1 MAQIQK
7 GTTYSTGNAT
17 VTIENL
23 NQHVDNASLL
33 PGAISDQNALAGN
46 AAPITDQV
54 LILASGQ
61 LKKASVVQA
70 LGGVVPSELLNAN
83 NNLSDLASVSTAKTN
98 LALNL
103 VENKSSATIRSEIT
117 SANVTSALTY
127 VPTSPTELSA
137 QIDTRIATAQ
147 LGALNGVATLGA
159 DGKLTSNQVAAL
171 NSTAQLAVLGTQA
184 LGAIGAQPLLSFPL
198 TVAQGGTGG
207 TTSTGTG
214 AVVLQNSPTI
224 NTATLSSPTL
234 TSPTLGTPVSGNLSN
249 CTALPASS
257 VTGILPVA
265 NGGTG
270 ESTASGTGP
279 CVKRDNAFLD
289 QASLT
294 SPFLA
299 GATLSNSNLGTPT
312 SGNLSNCTNIPVAN
326 ATGTLP
332 VINGGTGQ
340 TTYSNGQLLVG
351 NGTGL
356 TKATLTAG
364 TNVSVTNGAGSI
376 TIASSVPAATTSQIG
391 GIIPGS
397 GFTMAG
403 SVLNAILPKAIV
415 SFSGIFADTV
425 VVNANWSRAAGL
437 TPLTISSAG
446 IVSQNNIKVGHRI
459 YFTSFSLASGT
470 GTPSATIFYTVESI
484 INDDSFTVSGGLATT
499 IATGG
504 CAYRKCLLHYSD
516 GIASIIYATASSGYG
531 RYMCNFSKNF
541 SSSAYIPMVGL
552 SQMAGSSGAAGG
564 INVRYIA
571 YDEVGSVY
579 VERNSISFGF
589 EATNSSSENSL
600 GYYSGIVAFGNY

>member
-17 VTIENL
+17 VTIDNL
-23 NQHVDNASLL
+23 NAHVDNASLL

-46 AAPITDQV
+46 AAPATDQV

-70 LGGVVPSELLNAN
+70 LGGVTPSELLNRN
-83 NNLSDLASVSTAKTN
+83 NNLSDLADITTAKTN
-98 LALNL
+98 LSLNL

-117 SANVTSALTY
+117 SANVTTALTY
-127 VPTSPTELSA
+127 VPTSPTELA
-137 QIDTRIATAQ
+137 TQINTRIATAQ
-147 LGALNGVATLGA
+147 LGALDGVATLGP

-214 AVVLQNSPTI
+214 SVVLQNSP
-224 NTATLSSPTL
+224 ALSSPTF
-234 TSPTLGTPVSGNLSN
+234 TSPTLGTPLSGNLSN
-249 CTALPASS
+249 CTALPVSS
-257 VTGILPVA
+257 ITGILPVA

-279 CVKRDNAFLD
+279 CVKRDNAFLN

-294 SPFLA
+294 APFIA
-299 GATLSNSNLGTPT
+299 GATLSNPILGTPA

-332 VINGGTGQ
+332 VVNGGTGQ
-340 TTYSNGQLLVG
+340 TTYSNGQLLIG

-364 TNVSVTNGAGSI
+364 TNVSITNGAGSV

-391 GIIPGS
+391 GFIPGS
-397 GFTMAG
+397 GLTMSG
-403 SVLNAILPKAIV
+403 NVLNGIFPKAIA
-415 SFSGIFADTV
+415 SFSGIFANIINV
-425 VVNANWSRAAGL
+425 SCLFSRTAGQNL
-437 TPLTISSAG
+437 ITISSTN
-446 IVSQNNIKVGHRI
+446 IVTAENIKVGHRI
-459 YFTSFSLASGT
+459 YFTFTLITGTNVPVTGIYTVASITDNNSFS
-470 GTPSATIFYTVESI
+470 I
-484 INDDSFTVSGGLATT
+484 SGGILTT
-499 IATGG
+499 AATGS
-504 CAYRKCLLHYSD
+504 ANFKKCFINFSD
-516 GIASIIYATASSGYG
+516 QIDSIIYGGTAAQTGSYICNLSS
-531 RYMCNFSKNF
+531 NFSNN
-541 SSSAYIPMVGL
+541 AYLPIVSI
-552 SQMAGSSGAAGG
+552 SQLGAASGVSNPLDVYDHALDECGG
-564 INVRYIA
+564 A
-571 YDEVGSVY
+571 L
-579 VERNSISFGF
+579 ERTTNSFGF
-589 EATNSSSENSL
+589 ETYNATTIRDC
-600 GYYSGIVAFGNY
+600 GYYSGIIVFGNY

>member
-17 VTIENL
+17 VTIDNL
-23 NQHVDNASLL
+23 NAHVDNASLL

-46 AAPITDQV
+46 AAPSTDQV

-70 LGGVVPSELLNAN
+70 LGGVTPSELLNSN
-83 NNLSDLASVSTAKTN
+83 NNLSDLASVSTAKAN
-98 LALNL
+98 LSLNL

-159 DGKLTSNQVAAL
+159 DGKLASNQVAAL
-171 NSTAQLAVLGTQA
+171 NSTSQLALLGTQA

-198 TVAQGGTGG
+198 TIAQGGTGG

-214 AVVLQNSPTI
+214 AVVLQNSPT
-224 NTATLSSPTL
+224 LSSPTL
-234 TSPTLGTPVSGNLSN
+234 TTPTLGTPISGNLSN

-279 CVKRDNAFLD
+279 VVKQSNAFLD
-289 QASLT
+289 DAYLSQSQLDA
-294 SPFLA
+294 P
-299 GATLSNSNLGTPT
+299 TLNFAKLGIPV
-312 SGNLSNCTNIPVAN
+312 SGNLVNCTNIPVAN

-376 TIASSVPAATTSQIG
+376 TIASSVPAATTAQIG
-391 GIIPGS
+391 GIIPGN

-415 SFSGIFADTV
+415 SFSGIFANTV
-425 VVNANWSRAAGL
+425 VVNANWSRDAGL

-446 IVSQNNIKVGHRI
+446 IVSAQNIKVGHRI
-459 YFTSFSLASGT
+459 YFTSFSLASGA
-470 GTPSATIFYTVESI
+470 GAPSATIFYTVASI
-484 INDDSFTVSGGLATT
+484 INDDSFTVSGGATT
-499 IATGG
+499 TAATGG
-504 CAYRKCLLHYSD
+504 CAYRKCLMHYGD
-516 GIASIIYATASSGYG
+516 GVDSVIYSNASSGVG

-541 SSSAYIPMVGL
+541 SSSAYIPMVGV

-571 YDEVGSVY
+571 YDEVGSIY

-589 EATNSSSENSL
+589 EATNSSAENSL

>member
-33 PGAISDQNALAGN
+33 PGAISDQSPLSGT
-46 AAPITDQV
+46 AAPSTDQM

-70 LGGVVPSELLNAN
+70 LGGVVPSELLNRN
-83 NNLSDLASVSTAKTN
+83 NNLSDLADIPTAKAN
-98 LALNL
+98 LSLNL

-159 DGKLTSNQVAAL
+159 DGKLASNQVAAL
-171 NSTAQLAVLGTQA
+171 NSTSQLALLGTQA
-184 LGAIGAQPLLSFPL
+184 LSAIGAQPLLSFPL
-198 TVAQGGTGG
+198 TIAQGGTGG

-214 AVVLQNSPTI
+214 AVVLQDSPTI
-224 NTATLSSPTL
+224 NTPTL
-234 TSPTLGTPVSGNLSN
+234 TAPTLGTPASGNLSN

-270 ESTASGTGP
+270 VSAATGSGNVVLESSPTISGAT
-279 CVKRDNAFLD
+279 
-289 QASLT
+289 LT
-294 SPFLA
+294 SP
-299 GATLSNSNLGTPT
+299 TLSLAALGTPA

-397 GFTMAG
+397 GFSMAG
-403 SVLNAILPKAIV
+403 SVLNAILPKAIAG
-415 SFSGIFADTV
+415 FSGVFEDTI

-437 TPLTISSAG
+437 TPLTISSPG
-446 IVSQNNIKVGHRI
+446 IVSAQNIKVGHRI

-470 GTPSATIFYTVESI
+470 GTPSATILYTVESI
-484 INDDSFTVSGGLATT
+484 ANNDSFTVSGGTATT
-499 IATGG
+499 VATGG
-504 CAYRKCLLHYSD
+504 CAYRKCLIHYTD
-516 GIASIIYATASSGYG
+516 GIGSIIYVSTGAYV
-531 RYMCNFSKNF
+531 CNFSRSF
-541 SSSAYIPMVGL
+541 SSNGFLPIVSMSQLAAASGTSFKDVYMVSL
-552 SQMAGSSGAAGG
+552 DEAGTLTVERTTNSFAFET
-564 INVRYIA
+564 INVSAVI
-571 YDEVGSVY
+571 D
-579 VERNSISFGF
+579 
-589 EATNSSSENSL
+589 T